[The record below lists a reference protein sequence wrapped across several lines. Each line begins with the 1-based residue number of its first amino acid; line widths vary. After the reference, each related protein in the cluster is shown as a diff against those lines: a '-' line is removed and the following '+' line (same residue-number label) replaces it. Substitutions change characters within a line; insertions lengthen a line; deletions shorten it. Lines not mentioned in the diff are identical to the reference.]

1 MRKDSETTPYRS
13 YDLPLAK
20 STEVEGERRLGRPIR
35 IPIAGTEMA
44 RVRFAISPCY
54 EALQAV
60 DALYAPGKHAVHL
73 PWVRWAR
80 PLLDQVPGTELLGG
94 FIERD
99 PRPGVFVPVPD
110 VHMPAL
116 EDELEAI
123 RNADPARVR
132 GYFDHNEP
140 PRDRF
145 QQEFYD
151 DPPAGLARIADVLR
165 RVFDV
170 LVAPHWPRILGVL
183 EADIAYRAR
192 VLADSGVA
200 AVFDDL
206 HPEVRWSDGELLLSH
221 PGNRGPAWSPD
232 AKEVV
237 LDGRALVLSPGVF
250 CWPEKCVATK
260 PTNAGIL
267 HYPARAVGTVWET
280 RRPAP
285 DALSALIGRTRAEL
299 LVQLAEPGTTAQL
312 AGRLGVTAGAVSQHL
327 GVLRGAGLVAT
338 RRDGR
343 VVLHLRTERAD
354 ALLR

>member
-1 MRKDSETTPYRS
+1 MGNP
-13 YDLPLAK
+13 
-20 STEVEGERRLGRPIR
+20 VR
-35 IPIAGTEMA
+35 IPISNHEMA
-44 RVRFAISPCY
+44 RVRFAISPVY

-60 DALYAPGKHAVHL
+60 DVLHVPGKHGIHL

-80 PLLDQVPGTELLGG
+80 PLLHQVPDLEILTG
-94 FIERD
+94 FIGRD
-99 PRPGVFVPVPD
+99 PRPGVLVPVPD

-116 EDELEAI
+116 EDELDTI
-123 RNADPARVR
+123 RTSDPARVR
-132 GYFDHNEP
+132 MFFDNNEP
-140 PRDRF
+140 PADRF
-145 QQEFYD
+145 QREFYD
-151 DPPAGLARIADVLR
+151 DPPAGLARLAAVLH

-183 EADIAYRAR
+183 EADIAYRSR

-206 HPEVRWSDGELLLSH
+206 HPEVRWADGELRLSGAGFSAELW
-221 PGNRGPAWSPD
+221 PLA
-232 AKEVV
+232 AKHVA
-237 LDGRALVLSPGVF
+237 LDGRALVLAPGVF
-250 CWPEKCVATK
+250 SWPDKCVNTK
-260 PTNAGIL
+260 PTTAGIL

-299 LVQLAEPGTTAQL
+299 LVRLAEPGTTSQL
-312 AGRLGVTAGAVSQHL
+312 AQRLGVTAGAVSQHL

-343 VVLHLRTERAD
+343 AVLHLRTERAE

>member
-1 MRKDSETTPYRS
+1 MANP
-13 YDLPLAK
+13 
-20 STEVEGERRLGRPIR
+20 VR

-44 RVRFAISPCY
+44 RVRFAISPVY

-60 DALYAPGKHAVHL
+60 DVLHAPGAHAVHL

-80 PLLDQVPGTELLGG
+80 PLVAQLPGVDMLSG
-94 FIERD
+94 FTGRTV
-99 PRPGVFVPVPD
+99 RPGVLVPPPD

-116 EDELEAI
+116 EDELETI
-123 RNADPARVR
+123 RAADPERVR
-132 GYFDHNEP
+132 RYFDNNDP
-140 PRDRF
+140 PGDRF

-151 DPPAGLARIADVLR
+151 DPPASLARLADVLH
-165 RVFDV
+165 RVFTV
-170 LVAPHWPRILGVL
+170 LIAPRWPRMLGVL
-183 EADIAYRAR
+183 ESDIAYRAR
-192 VLADSGVA
+192 VLADGGVA

-206 HPEVRWSDGELLLSH
+206 HHDVRWSDGELRLH
-221 PGNRGPAWSPD
+221 GPGISAATWPLA

-237 LDGRALVLSPGVF
+237 LDGRSLVLSPTVLG
-250 CWPEKCVATK
+250 WPDVCVATK
-260 PTNAGIL
+260 PITAGLL
-267 HYPARAVGTVWET
+267 HYPARAVATVWET

-285 DALSALIGRTRAEL
+285 DALTALLGRTRAEL
-299 LVQLAEPGTTAQL
+299 LVQLAEPGTTGEL

-343 VVLHLRTERAD
+343 AVLHLRTERAE

>member
-1 MRKDSETTPYRS
+1 MGSP
-13 YDLPLAK
+13 
-20 STEVEGERRLGRPIR
+20 VR
-35 IPIAGTEMA
+35 IPITNTEMA
-44 RVRFAISPCY
+44 RVRFGISPVY
-54 EALQAV
+54 EALKAV
-60 DALYAPGKHAVHL
+60 DVLTEPGRHAVHL

-80 PLLDQVPGTELLGG
+80 PLVDRVPGIELLAG
-94 FIERD
+94 FVGRD
-99 PRPGVFVPVPD
+99 IRPGVLVPVPD
-110 VHMPAL
+110 VHLPAL
-116 EDELEAI
+116 EDELETI
-123 RNADPARVR
+123 RDADPMRVR
-132 GYFDHNEP
+132 RFFDNNEP
-140 PRDRF
+140 PTDRF
-145 QQEFYD
+145 QREFYD
-151 DPPAGLARIADVLR
+151 DPPAGLARLADVLR

-206 HPEVRWSDGELLLSH
+206 HPEVRWSDGELRLS
-221 PGNRGPAWSPD
+221 GDGFSPELWPLA

-237 LDGRALVLSPGVF
+237 LAGRALVLMPGVF
-250 CWPEKCVATK
+250 CWPDKCVNTK
-260 PTNAGIL
+260 PTTSGVL
-267 HYPARAVGTVWET
+267 HYPARAVATVWET

-285 DALSALIGRTRAEL
+285 DALSALLGRTRAEL

-343 VVLHLRTERAD
+343 TVLHLRTERAE
-354 ALLR
+354 ALLG